1 MRSIRTAVSA
11 AALAGAL
18 GIAAAAHADTAT
30 GTITNVDL
38 ATNRITLSN
47 GEIFK
52 LYTPLKA
59 SNYQVGQRVEVSWN
73 TRVQGYKSAHEVEVL
88 AQAPATGAMPG
99 HPTPHGATQMQQ
111 RMPGDHSAMP
121 GSSATAD
128 HNATDKPF
136 RRPAGQTAVPG
147 SATNPQPGGTPVV
160 ATISKVDL
168 GENRLVM
175 SNGDIFELGTGL
187 GASGYRVG
195 QQVRVSWAPGE
206 KGYKEAYRIEPIR

>member
-30 GTITNVDL
+30 GTITDIDL

-47 GEIFK
+47 GDIFK

-59 SNYQVGQRVEVSWN
+59 SSYQVGQQVQVSWD
-73 TRVQGYKSAHEVEVL
+73 TRVQGYKSAHDVEVL
-88 AQAPATGAMPG
+88 AQAPSTGAM
-99 HPTPHGATQMQQ
+99 T
-111 RMPGDHSAMP
+111 
-121 GSSATAD
+121 GSSATGEP
-128 HNATDKPF
+128 NAVDKPF

-147 SATNPQPGGTPVV
+147 PSTAESGAMQAPMRNPTGSTVPGSATNPQAGGTPVV

-187 GASGYRVG
+187 GASDYRVG
-195 QQVRVSWAPGE
+195 QQVRVSWAPGQ
-206 KGYKEAYRIEPIR
+206 KGYKEAYRIEPVR